1 MKVIEIFFSPTG
13 GTKKVVD
20 IVAEALSE
28 TVVKADI
35 TVSDKACSVE
45 IGRED
50 LCVVGVPSF
59 GGRVPAVAAER
70 LSKVKAN
77 GAKAVLVCVY
87 GNRAYEDTLVE
98 LEDLAKLQGFDIG
111 GAIAAV
117 AEHSIA
123 RTYAAGRPDSEDRK
137 MLQDF
142 AQKIKEKLQKGDV
155 SVPNIPGNRP
165 YKKSS
170 GGGIVPKPNK
180 NCTQCGIC
188 AVNCPTGAIDKKDP
202 AEVDKTKCISCMRCV
217 SVCPNQARKV
227 NKVML
232 VAVNAMLK
240 KACSERKNCELF
252 L

>member
-1 MKVIEIFFSPTG
+1 MKVVEIFFSPTG
-13 GTKKVVD
+13 GTKKVVE
-20 IVAEALSE
+20 IVAEQLSE
-28 TVVKADI
+28 TVLKADI
-35 TVSDKACSVE
+35 TVSDKACAVE
-45 IGRED
+45 IGKED
-50 LCVVGVPSF
+50 LCVIGVPSF
-59 GGRVPAVAAER
+59 GGRVPTVAAER
-70 LSKVKAN
+70 LSKLHAN

-98 LEDLAKLQGFDIG
+98 LEDLAKSCGFDIV

-123 RTYAAGRPDSEDRK
+123 RTYAAGRPDLEDK
-137 MLQDF
+137 KTLQDF
-142 AQKIKEKLQKGDV
+142 AQKIKGKLLKGDV

-165 YKKSS
+165 YKKGN
-170 GGGIVPKPNK
+170 GGGIVPKPDK

-188 AVNCPTGAIDKKDP
+188 AANCPTGAIDIKNSS
-202 AEVDKTKCISCMRCV
+202 EVDKKKCISCMRCV
-217 SVCPNQARKV
+217 SVCPNHARKV

-232 VAVNAMLK
+232 FAVNAMLK